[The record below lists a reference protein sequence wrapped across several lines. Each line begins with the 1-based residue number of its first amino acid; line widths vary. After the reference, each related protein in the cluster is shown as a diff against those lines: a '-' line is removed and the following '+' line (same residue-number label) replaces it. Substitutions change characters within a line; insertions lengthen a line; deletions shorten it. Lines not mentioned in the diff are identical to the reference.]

1 MGNVVTRDPEVLGG
15 EPVFAGTRV
24 PIKSLFEHLEAGDSI
39 ADFLEGFPS
48 VKRDQVL
55 ALLEESK
62 ADAMAQEWMRI
73 LLDENLDWRL
83 GRGLLGHEVESV
95 HRLGWVGIQNGVLLE
110 KAKEAGFE
118 VLTTESNLAKNGQ
131 VTDLLC

>member
-1 MGNVVTRDPEVLGG
+1 
-15 EPVFAGTRV
+15 
-24 PIKSLFEHLEAGDSI
+24 
-39 ADFLEGFPS
+39 
-48 VKRDQVL
+48 
-55 ALLEESK
+55 
-62 ADAMAQEWMRI
+62 MRI

-131 VTDLLC
+131 LTYLLC